1 MVHVHHFLQDEN
13 LLITI
18 FDQIDTARMI
28 VVNEL
33 VAVFDEQSDIGD
45 HLGGADDIF
54 QHKMQSQG
62 HIMFAV
68 VVGLLCNEAHQCGCF
83 VVLQDWFESLG
94 FGSVVMW
101 LDLFWTYKGTKLELH
116 IQ

>member
-13 LLITI
+13 LLIAI

-28 VVNEL
+28 ILNEL
-33 VAVFDEQSDIGD
+33 VVVFGVQSNIGD
-45 HLGGADDIF
+45 HLGGVDGIF

-68 VVGLLCNEAHQCGCF
+68 VVGLLHNEAHQCGCL
-83 VVLQDWFESLG
+83 VILQGWFKL
-94 FGSVVMW
+94 
-101 LDLFWTYKGTKLELH
+101 LDLDPL
-116 IQ
+116 